1 MTFQQFEGGGS
12 GDFYSDIMSG
22 SVKTEMQPGQRD
34 ARSQMTIGST
44 VLRPPSPDSHE
55 DPKKSVASSMFA
67 YLTHWRCLSSRSGT
81 QNPQLEAEIHRSSNV
96 TIPVKTR
103 FFSERAPVP

>member
-22 SVKTEMQPGQRD
+22 SVKTEMQPGQGD

-55 DPKKSVASSMFA
+55 DPKRAS
-67 YLTHWRCLSSRSGT
+67 LPRCSPISPIGVSFFQKWNAESSARGRDS
-81 QNPQLEAEIHRSSNV
+81 QIV
-96 TIPVKTR
+96 
-103 FFSERAPVP
+103 